1 MSEHGHHHDEQSSTE
16 LFSSVRDLPD
26 AALTRQYDD
35 LVGLDE
41 TKALLRREAE
51 LLLCPETLE
60 TWSLAAH
67 GAVLPAL
74 RSLQSRCPMV
84 IFDGD
89 VGTGKTTLA
98 ESFGSPLA
106 AELGIPVTLY
116 RLSLAVR
123 GSGLVGEMTALIERA
138 FADVRRAVLHAR
150 GENGAAGRLFVL
162 VVDEA
167 DSIAQSRDSQ
177 QLHHEDRAGVNAFI
191 RGLDSLTGDALPV
204 LVVLCTNR
212 GEALDPAVRRRAARV
227 LTFGRP
233 EWDQRRALFARLLDG
248 AGLDGDALARLAQA
262 AGESAGGSGFT
273 YSDLVTRVVPAAI
286 MSALPDQ
293 PLTEE
298 GLLAAMRAHPPTPVA
313 VPSGLG

>member
-1 MSEHGHHHDEQSSTE
+1 MSEHDHHHDWHGDTN
-16 LFSSVRDLPD
+16 LFSAVLDLPD
-26 AALTRQYDD
+26 AALTRQYDA

-60 TWSLAAH
+60 KWSLTAH
-67 GAVLPAL
+67 GAVLPAV
-74 RSLQSRCPMV
+74 SALQSRCPMV

-123 GSGLVGEMTALIERA
+123 GTGLVGEMTALIERA
-138 FADVRRAVLHAR
+138 FADMRRAVLDGR
-150 GENGAAGRLFVL
+150 GEPGRAARFFVL

-191 RGLDSLTGDALPV
+191 RGLDSLTGEALPV
-204 LVVLCTNR
+204 LVILCTNR
-212 GEALDPAVRRRAARV
+212 GGALDPAVRRRAARV
-227 LTFGRP
+227 LTFERP
-233 EWDQRRALFARLLDG
+233 GGDQRRALLARLLDG
-248 AGLDGDALARLAQA
+248 AGLSEEALARLAKA
-262 AGESAGGSGFT
+262 AGESGGEFT

-286 MSALPDQ
+286 LAALPDQ
-293 PLTEE
+293 PLTEA

-313 VPSGLG
+313 VPSGSG